1 MAEFDGKT
9 VLITG
14 GGSGIGLATARRL
27 LDVGA
32 RVVIAGRSETRL
44 HRALEALDAP
54 DRVAAVPVDV
64 SVHADLDRLMTVV
77 EHRIGRLH
85 GVFANAGIAR
95 FNPCAAVTDEEYADL
110 LDTNLR
116 GVFYTIQKALP
127 LLVDGAALVVNGSWL
142 VHRGLATTPL
152 YAAGKAAVVNLAR
165 SLAADLG
172 ARSTRINAVSP
183 GYIVT
188 DMFLGI
194 ADNEDAQEA
203 ARSQVPLGRLGR
215 PEDVAEA
222 VVFLLSDR
230 SSYITGQE
238 LLVDGGLITSVPK

>member
-1 MAEFDGKT
+1 MAEFDGRT

-27 LDVGA
+27 LEVGA
-32 RVVIAGRSETRL
+32 RVVIAGRSVARL

-54 DRVAAVPVDV
+54 ERVVAVPADV
-64 SVHADLDRLMTVV
+64 SVAADLDRLMTVV
-77 EHRIGRLH
+77 EHRVGRLH

-95 FNPCAAVTDEEYADL
+95 FNPCAAVADEEYADL

-116 GVFYTIQKALP
+116 GVFHTIQKALP
-127 LLVDGAALVVNGSWL
+127 LLVDGAAVVVNGSWL

-172 ARSTRINAVSP
+172 ARGTRINAVSP

-194 ADNEDAQEA
+194 ADTEESREA
-203 ARSQVPLGRLGR
+203 ARGQVPLGRLGR
-215 PEDVAEA
+215 PEDVADA